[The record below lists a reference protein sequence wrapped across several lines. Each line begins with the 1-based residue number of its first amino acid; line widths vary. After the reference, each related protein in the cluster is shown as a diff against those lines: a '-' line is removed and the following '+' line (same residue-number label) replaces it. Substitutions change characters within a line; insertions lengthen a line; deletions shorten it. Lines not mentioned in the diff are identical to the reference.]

1 MTLHIPRAMIAG
13 YADFEESVN
22 AFAINVRMW
31 ENYAAKQPP
40 EAAVKI
46 LLMIGALRDATRSLI
61 VNAIGPDG
69 EPDFLIIDDDVLFER
84 ASHVDAGLSINH

>member
-1 MTLHIPRAMIAG
+1 MIAG

-46 LLMIGALRDATRSLI
+46 LLMIGALRDATRQLI
-61 VNAIGPDG
+61 VSAIGPDG
-69 EPDFLIIDDDVLFER
+69 EPDFVIIDDAVLFER
-84 ASHVDAGLSINH
+84 ANQVNAGLSIDH